1 MHLNANKGFLA
12 CFADLLISVSEELTC
27 RFNVRKPRL
36 EGEPSYVRVRMRV
49 TCRGVLVL

>member
-1 MHLNANKGFLA
+1 MPTRAFLA

-36 EGEPSYVRVRMRV
+36 EGEPSYVRVRVRV
-49 TCRGVLVL
+49 ACWWVLVL